1 MGFPENLFKQLFPNK
16 GENQALQVR
25 ELIRRSSQ
33 YQKEYDYWKIS
44 GETKALV
51 KEIERSYYL
60 KKNGIKGGFTI
71 HLFQSPAANG
81 FALLWE
87 PGFSPQQFTFLLDLW
102 RDRVLATGYRLA
114 NTDRQIREKGS
125 MVQTTEKHYLKPPLT
140 KNQPLTEQRFGNV
153 LLEYVLTD
161 RQPEFIKVM
170 ATTYSDR
177 LFSQP
182 QPFDDLLDQLF
193 QPE

>member
-1 MGFPENLFKQLFPNK
+1 MGFPENLFKQLFPDR
-16 GENQALQVR
+16 GEKQPMQLT

-33 YQKEYDYWKIS
+33 YQKEYDFWKIS

-60 KKNGIKGGFTI
+60 KKNGINGGFTI
-71 HLFQSPAANG
+71 HLFQSAAANG
-81 FALLWE
+81 FALPWH
-87 PGFSPQQFTFLLDLW
+87 PGLSPQVFPFLLDLW

-114 NTDRQIREKGS
+114 NTDRQIREIGS
-125 MVQTTEKHYLKPPLT
+125 GVQTTEKHYLKPPLT
-140 KNQPLTEQRFGNV
+140 KNKPLTEQRYGNV

-161 RQPEFIKVM
+161 QEPEYIKVM

-177 LFSQP
+177 LFTEP

-193 QPE
+193 QPD